1 MGAASIGFIP
11 LWGVTAQFFPEEL
24 LALPGLREG
33 LGWASPDLHPSLA
46 FLSFQVKTKRR
57 GQASGPA
64 GATRSIMAGKDR
76 VMWIGYTGEHRV
88 GGPLP
93 SFLIPFSFWRSSCF
107 CPPFCP
113 PQAFPG
119 LPLRLSI

>member
-1 MGAASIGFIP
+1 MAQCGSCLHWVHP
-11 LWGVTAQFFPEEL
+11 TVGVTAQVFPKEL
-24 LALPGLREG
+24 LAVPGLREG
-33 LGWASPDLHPSLA
+33 LGWARPDLHPSLA

-64 GATRSIMAGKDR
+64 GATRAIMAGKDR
-76 VMWIGYTGEHRV
+76 VMWIGYAGEHRV

-107 CPPFCP
+107 CPP
-113 PQAFPG
+113 QAFPG
-119 LPLRLSI
+119 LPPRLSI